1 MLAPL
6 FDKMTTRDV
15 PQRLTAAEALEFFE
29 DFLPEISTTTLREAY
44 LAELL
49 GGQPYDVFD
58 RWKNFSLLSLLKNG
72 DTIENR
78 RFPSGLG
85 TFL

>member
-15 PQRLTAAEALEFFE
+15 SQRLTAAEALEFFE

-44 LAELL
+44 SAEPL
-49 GGQPYDVFD
+49 GGQP
-58 RWKNFSLLSLLKNG
+58 
-72 DTIENR
+72 
-78 RFPSGLG
+78 
-85 TFL
+85 